1 MIMVDPN
8 PSQYLKKTLA
18 ERSHFLGNFLEKDRT
33 VVIPL
38 GVITCAVFGLFE
50 AFFWLVDDSPETCGK
65 IQRDSIP
72 IFLERIETLDFLGIG
87 QVGLWLLWAV
97 F

>member
-50 AFFWLVDDSPETCGK
+50 AFF
-65 IQRDSIP
+65 
-72 IFLERIETLDFLGIG
+72 
-87 QVGLWLLWAV
+87 
-97 F
+97 